1 MKELA
6 KVWLGTAAAALV
18 YLAICGVLEAHEAR
32 IEQCSVIRC
41 A

>member
-6 KVWLGTAAAALV
+6 KVWLGAAAAALV

-32 IEQCSVIRC
+32 IEQCSVVRC
-41 A
+41 T